1 MKNEEFCRAGAESAK
16 SILQVSESIEEHV
29 LSLPSESRIGKAN
42 GEYFCFRILIDLYL
56 NNHAR

>member
-29 LSLPSESRIGKAN
+29 LSLPSASRIGKAK
-42 GEYFCFRILIDLYL
+42 EECFCYRILIDLYL